1 MKMKWLFSVLSV
13 RRVRPNLCGR
23 IRGVPGKTFGRDSD
37 ESCML
42 GGTEG
47 TGRQGDAGKYH
58 PVGAGDFPWRGPRA
72 PCPLYGGKEGQEGTE
87 RMSPVFRFRK
97 GGRDGPQVAG
107 IDVVGADLVVVFVF
121 GGDGY

>member
-1 MKMKWLFSVLSV
+1 
-13 RRVRPNLCGR
+13 
-23 IRGVPGKTFGRDSD
+23 
-37 ESCML
+37 ML

-58 PVGAGDFPWRGPRA
+58 PVGAGDFPCVDGVPS
-72 PCPLYGGKEGQEGTE
+72 PLYGGKEGQEGTE
-87 RMSPVFRFRK
+87 RMSSVFRFRK

-107 IDVVGADLVVVFVF
+107 IDVVGADLVAVFVF